1 MALPTSIETVIVT
14 GEWLDAQGNP
24 CTGNVVFEP
33 APCAVKFQSSKVFVD
48 GPKTA
53 TLGTDGTISITL
65 VASDATGAE
74 PSGFTYRVTERVSC
88 ADCVRTY
95 NIYLPAD
102 AGIVDLT
109 QVAPVAA
116 DQGDILQ
123 VVGPQGPA
131 GRTPEPLT
139 GVGPPASTTGQDGDL
154 YVDSVTG
161 VMWGNQDGTWVELAD
176 LTGPPGGIGTT
187 DAYLAAGQSV
197 TFTGTGT
204 QDSPYLVNVA
214 LSSDAGNTLAY
225 GTDGNLFTVGGT
237 GEGVVTSVN
246 GQIGDVAL
254 TATDVGAI
262 SKVGAGNGIT
272 VTTASTV
279 SKVTAKLST
288 NSNQGLKF
296 GTDGGL
302 YVQKAS
308 TASVEAAVKA
318 LKEQVAALKTQ
329 LTALKP
335 TAWKKITLSS
345 WIKAF
350 VTDEGAGPAL
360 TPYYR
365 YVSGGYVELRGAVE
379 RRDGKAFSLGTNNNL
394 GKVTD
399 SAAKPKY
406 GMRIPC
412 VVTYASSDSLSP
424 PFLSID
430 PSTGTISFF
439 PQSSK
444 TYPTTV
450 YLDGARW
457 PLG

>member
-53 TLGTDGTISITL
+53 TLGTDGKISITL

-88 ADCVRTY
+88 ADCVRMY

-116 DQGDILQ
+116 DQGDIVQ

-131 GRTPEPLT
+131 GRTPEPLS

-154 YVDSVTG
+154 YVDSLTG

-204 QDSPYLVNVA
+204 ESSPYLVNAAV
-214 LSSDAGNTLAY
+214 SSDAGNTLTY

-272 VTTASTV
+272 VTTVSTV

-308 TASVEAAVKA
+308 TTAVEAAVKA
-318 LKEQVAALKTQ
+318 LKEQVAALKSQ

-335 TAWKKITLSS
+335 TAWTTLKLASNVRGVSVGTGSASTPKFRYVAGAYAELIGSVERTDGKGWGSAGTLTIGTITDT
-345 WIKAF
+345 KARPRYQMQLPV
-350 VTDEGAGPAL
+350 VTDAYTATAQDVP
-360 TPYYR
+360 T
-365 YVSGGYVELRGAVE
+365 VWVETNGTVR
-379 RRDGKAFSLGTNNNL
+379 LGTIPA
-394 GKVTD
+394 T
-399 SAAKPKY
+399 SANPVDIIY
-406 GMRIPC
+406 MSG
-412 VVTYASSDSLSP
+412 L
-424 PFLSID
+424 
-430 PSTGTISFF
+430 
-439 PQSSK
+439 
-444 TYPTTV
+444 
-450 YLDGARW
+450 RW